1 MKAIAQF
8 EEFLEGL
15 VEGSFRRLFGGRL
28 EPVDLAR
35 RLGRVMDD
43 NKRVT
48 WGRPLVPNHYQI
60 TLAGAE
66 YSDVRGFADSLA
78 RELEK
83 FATERAVERGYSM
96 VAAAQVTLNADDGL
110 PAGTFQVRAMHQ
122 DSPAQSGSAQDI
134 ATPGVTGVPGAY
146 AAAGRE
152 GSAREG
158 TSPPPEPLDSAQPL
172 EPDDFTQT
180 RPMRPLEMPLGPTGY
195 EPLYLVGEV
204 SGRRLSWPLGGGRVT
219 VGRGLDNSIVIEDAS
234 VSRHHAELTREGGRL
249 EVRDLGSRNGT
260 WLNAARV
267 TAAPVAIGDELA
279 FGAVQLEVSRR
290 AA

>member
-48 WGRPLVPNHYQI
+48 WDRPLVPNHYHI
-60 TLAGAE
+60 TLSEADFAE
-66 YSDVRGFADSLA
+66 VSGFADSLS

-83 FATERAVERGYSM
+83 FAQERAAERGYQLTGPAE
-96 VAAAQVTLNADDGL
+96 VELAADGGL
-110 PAGTFQVRAMHQ
+110 PTGTFQVRATLTDMPPASEPVRPA
-122 DSPAQSGSAQDI
+122 DETIASP
-134 ATPGVTGVPGAY
+134 
-146 AAAGRE
+146 E
-152 GSAREG
+152 
-158 TSPPPEPLDSAQPL
+158 
-172 EPDDFTQT
+172 DFSQT
-180 RPMRPLEMPLGPTGY
+180 RAMRPLEMPLGPTGF
-195 EPLYLVGEV
+195 ETLFLAGSVA
-204 SGRRLSWPLGGGRVT
+204 GREIAWPLSGGRVT
-219 VGRGLDNSIVIEDAS
+219 IGRGLDNDVVLDDAS
-234 VSRHHAELTREGGRL
+234 VSRNHAELTREGGRMQ
-249 EVRDLGSRNGT
+249 VRDLGSRNGT

-267 TAAPVAIGDELA
+267 TVAPVSAGDELA
-279 FGAVQLEVSRR
+279 FGAVQLEVTRR

>member
-48 WGRPLVPNHYQI
+48 WDRPLVPNHYQI
-60 TLAGAE
+60 TLSETDFGE
-66 YSDVRGFADSLA
+66 VSGFAESLS

-83 FATERAVERGYSM
+83 FAQERAAERGYQM
-96 VAAAQVTLNADDGL
+96 TGPAEVALASDGGL
-110 PAGTFQVRAMHQ
+110 QTGTFQVRATLT
-122 DSPAQSGSAQDI
+122 DVPPASEPVRPAGEAL
-134 ATPGVTGVPGAY
+134 
-146 AAAGRE
+146 AA
-152 GSAREG
+152 
-158 TSPPPEPLDSAQPL
+158 PE
-172 EPDDFTQT
+172 DFSQT
-180 RPMRPLEMPLGPTGY
+180 RAMRPLEMPLGPTGF
-195 EPLYLVGEV
+195 ETLYLAG
-204 SGRRLSWPLGGGRVT
+204 SIAGKDFAWPLTGGRVT
-219 VGRGLDNSIVIEDAS
+219 IGRGLDNDVVLDDAS
-234 VSRHHAELTREGGRL
+234 VSRNHAELTREGGRMQI
-249 EVRDLGSRNGT
+249 RDLGSRNGT

-267 TAAPVAIGDELA
+267 TVASVSAGDELA
-279 FGAVQLEVSRR
+279 FGAVQLEVTRR